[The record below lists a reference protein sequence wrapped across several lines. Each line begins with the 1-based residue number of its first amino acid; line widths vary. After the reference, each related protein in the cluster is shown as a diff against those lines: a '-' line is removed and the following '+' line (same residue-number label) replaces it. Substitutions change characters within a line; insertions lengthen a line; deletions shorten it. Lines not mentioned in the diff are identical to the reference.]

1 MSKRGEAAWVV
12 LGFTC
17 LAIAG
22 TYPLVLALGS
32 RLPSDLGDP
41 LLTTWT
47 LAWDAQ
53 RLRRPFSG
61 HGGLWGLWDAPSFFP
76 YRHTLLYSDHLLGI
90 AVFTSPIQW
99 LTGNAVLV
107 YNLAFLASFALSGAG
122 MYLLARALTGRRD
135 AALVAALVYACQP
148 FRISHM
154 AHLQWLMTGW
164 LPLGLWALHRY
175 FVSGA
180 WRHLLLSTMA
190 FLVQALTAVY
200 FTYFALL
207 PILVVGI
214 AEWRRARPPTGRL
227 ALHLAGAAIL
237 AAAVTLPVARG
248 YYQVRELNGLTR
260 TAEDVAD
267 HSADVGDYF
276 SAPPRLRLWKHLG
289 RGRGEHELFPG
300 FAALLLAAIAVL
312 WQRDAA
318 VLTYA
323 TLAAI
328 AFVLS
333 LGAAPAAWG
342 HSLGR
347 WGPYGWLL
355 AVVPGLDGLRAPAR
369 LAVIV
374 QLGLAALSAFGAS
387 HLIDRLS
394 GVRRY
399 GGGIAVALLSVTIV
413 AEGWAA
419 PIPTLAFDRRG
430 DPRDHDAYAYVRSLP
445 AGAVLELP
453 TSVERVDDE
462 FRYQYMTLIH
472 GHPAVNGQSGYV
484 TPLLEFLGGGHS
496 PFHEAEELPAA
507 LEMVRGIGVRYLVVH
522 AAAFDDGAAAE
533 ALLSAVQPQALT
545 IRQFGDTT
553 VAVLSPLD
561 ALALAAP
568 PHDVRRVPRSAIRA
582 SASQV
587 TDRLPMLFD
596 GDLDSRWVSGGHQA
610 GDEWIELALDHQRDV
625 RVVRLQMA
633 TRSFGDYP
641 RILAVDVVEDGAAR
655 TVFRGSVL
663 PQFARG
669 LVVDGIHPSIDVV
682 LPANRATIVRLRQ
695 LGVTHLFF
703 WSIHELQLLER
714 L

>member
-12 LGFTC
+12 FGLAC

-22 TYPLVLALGS
+22 TYPLALGLGS

-41 LLTTWT
+41 LLTVWT

-53 RLRRPFSG
+53 RLRHPFSA
-61 HGGLWGLWDAPSFFP
+61 HGGLRGLWDAPSFFP
-76 YRHTLLYSDHLLGI
+76 YSHTLLYSDHLLGV
-90 AVFTSPIQW
+90 AMFTAPIQW

-107 YNLAFLASFALSGAG
+107 YNLAFLASFVLSGAG
-122 MYLLARALTGRRD
+122 MYLLARSLTGRRD
-135 AALVAALVYACQP
+135 AAVVAALVYACQP
-148 FRISHM
+148 FRVSHM
-154 AHLQWLMTGW
+154 AHLQWLTTGW
-164 LPLGLWALHRY
+164 LPLGAWALHRY
-175 FVSGA
+175 FATRA
-180 WRHLLLSTMA
+180 WRDLLASTIA
-190 FLVQALTAVY
+190 FLLQALTAVY

-207 PILVVGI
+207 PIVVVGL
-214 AEWRRARPPTGRL
+214 AEWRRTRPPMGRL
-227 ALHLAGAAIL
+227 ALHAAGAAIL

-248 YYQVRELNGLTR
+248 YYRVRELNGFTR
-260 TAEDVAD
+260 TAGDVAD

-276 SAPPRLRLWKHLG
+276 SAPPRLRLWSHLG
-289 RGRGEHELFPG
+289 SGRGEHELFPG
-300 FAALLLAAIAVL
+300 FAALLLAAVAVL
-312 WQRDAA
+312 WRRDAA

-323 TLAAI
+323 TLAGT

-333 LGAAPAAWG
+333 LGPAPTAWG

-355 AVVPGLDGLRAPAR
+355 AIVPGLDGLRAPAR

-374 QLGLAALSAFGAS
+374 QLGLAALAAFGAS

-394 GVRRY
+394 RALRH
-399 GGGIAVALLSVTIV
+399 GGGITVAVLSIAIV

-419 PIPTLAFDRRG
+419 PIPTAAFDHRG
-430 DPRDHDAYAYVRSLP
+430 DPRDRDAYEYVRSLP

-453 TSVERVDDE
+453 TSVQRVEAE
-462 FRYQYMTLIH
+462 FQYQYMTLVH

-484 TPLLEFLGGGHS
+484 TPLLAFLGGGHT
-496 PFHEAEELPAA
+496 PFSEAEQLPAA
-507 LEMVRGIGVRYLVVH
+507 LAMVRGIGVRYLIVH
-522 AAAFDDGAAAE
+522 VAAFGDRTSAD

-545 IRQFGDTT
+545 MRQFGDTT
-553 VAVLSPLD
+553 VAALSPLD
-561 ALALAAP
+561 APAMPAG
-568 PHDVRRVPRSAIRA
+568 VRRVPSSAIRA

-587 TDRLPMLFD
+587 ADRLPMLFD
-596 GDLDSRWVSGGHQA
+596 GDPDSRWVSGGHQA
-610 GDEWIELALDHQRDV
+610 GDEWIELALDRPRDV
-625 RVVRLQMA
+625 RVVRLQTA

-641 RILAVDVVEDGAAR
+641 RDLAIEVVEGGAAR
-655 TVFRGSVL
+655 TVFRGTVL

-669 LVVDGIHPSIDVV
+669 LVADGVHPFIDVV
-682 LPANRATIVRLRQ
+682 LPANRASIVRLRQ